1 MKLIELHLAFVFDC
15 DDCGRENFVRSIT
28 GDFSEEELQELREE
42 HGVEVYEL
50 GEWHTRPGVVK
61 CKFCGSDFL
70 TAEGPK

>member
-1 MKLIELHLAFVFDC
+1 MKSIELHLAFVFDC
-15 DDCGRENFVRSIT
+15 DYCGRENFVRSVT

-42 HGVEVYEL
+42 HGVEVYKL

-61 CKFCGSDFL
+61 CNFCGAGFL